1 MANRVKVIIII
12 GCGRMG
18 SELALKLCKDHNF
31 IVIDKDEKSFERLTK
46 NNFVGFTKIL
56 DTNDMAALM
65 DLNLETADM
74 VYIVTPDD
82 NLNFMLSYGIKKIN
96 DKINLVSRVND
107 PEKKAIFTKA
117 NLDFFCPIEDS
128 VNNLVKDLERNQYE

>member
-1 MANRVKVIIII
+1 MANKVKIIIII

-18 SELALKLCKDHNF
+18 SELALRLCKNHNV
-31 IVIDKDEKSFERLTK
+31 IVIDKDEKSFERLAK

-65 DLNLETADM
+65 DLNLENANM

-96 DKINLVSRVND
+96 DKINLVARVND
-107 PEKKAIFTKA
+107 PEKKAIFAKA
-117 NLDFFCPIEDS
+117 NLEFFCPIEDS
-128 VNNLVKDLERNQYE
+128 VNNLVKALEEN

>member
-18 SELALKLCKDHNF
+18 SELALKLCKDHNV

-65 DLNLETADM
+65 DLNLELQICED
-74 VYIVTPDD
+74 IVTPDD
-82 NLNFMLSYGIKKIN
+82 NRKFYVVIWDKKIN
-96 DKINLVSRVND
+96 DKINSSI
-107 PEKKAIFTKA
+107 K
-117 NLDFFCPIEDS
+117 S
-128 VNNLVKDLERNQYE
+128 

>member
-1 MANRVKVIIII
+1 MANKVKIIIII

-18 SELALKLCKDHNF
+18 SELALKLCKDHNV
-31 IVIDKDEKSFERLTK
+31 IVIDKNEKSFERLTK

-65 DLNLETADM
+65 DLDLERTDM

-82 NLNFMLSYGIKKIN
+82 NLNFMLAYGIKKLNKEIN
-96 DKINLVSRVND
+96 IATRVND
-107 PEKKAIFTKA
+107 PAKKAIFTKA
-117 NLDFFCPIEDS
+117 NLEFFCPIEDS
-128 VNNLVKDLERNQYE
+128 VKNLVKQIEEKEK